1 MISYLPLAIG
11 GVLLFALL
19 EAPLFTVIIGISMVC
34 LYAIDLD
41 FMALQTILIEINRL
55 ASMPVLV
62 ALPLFTFTGCL
73 LTETNAPRRIMNFI
87 QAIAGWLPGGLAI
100 SALCSCALFT
110 ALTGASGVTIVALGG
125 ILYPILLEKN
135 YDAKFSLGLLTT
147 SGSRGLLFPP
157 SLPIILYGVVA
168 QVDIGLIFKAAL
180 VPGLFIILILALYI
194 VWHEWRKPIEVA
206 SPRTPV
212 SFTRVKQAFQ
222 EGMWD
227 WPILLIILG
236 GVYGGFV
243 TIAEVSALVLLYV
256 LIVECFI
263 LKEVSFFRKLP
274 KVVIES
280 AILSGAIIIIL
291 GAALGLTGYLV
302 DEQIPDKILEFLTSL
317 TENRY
322 VFLAGLN
329 LFLLVVGCMMD
340 IFSAIVIVVPIMVP
354 VALTYGID
362 PIHLCII
369 FLVNL
374 EIGYST
380 PPVGI
385 NLFIASLKFEK
396 PVTMLYR
403 ASVPWL
409 ILLLLLLAVVT
420 YVPTLS
426 LFAL

>member
-1 MISYLPLAIG
+1 MSGYLLLSLC
-11 GVLLFALL
+11 GVLFFALI

-34 LYAIDLD
+34 LYAIELD
-41 FMALQTILIEINRL
+41 FMAFQTIIIEMNRL

-73 LTETNAPRRIMNFI
+73 LTATGAPRRVMNFI
-87 QAIAGWLPGGLAI
+87 QSIAGWLPGGLAI

-125 ILYPILLEKN
+125 ILYPVLLEKG
-135 YDAKFSLGLLTT
+135 YSEKFSLGLLTT

-168 QVDIGLIFKAAL
+168 RVDIGVIFKAAL
-180 VPGLFIILILALYI
+180 APGLFIIFVLALYI
-194 VWHEWRKPIEVA
+194 VWHEWRKPADET
-206 SPRTPV
+206 RKKKPV
-212 SFTRVKQAFQ
+212 SFAEIKHTFLESK
-222 EGMWD
+222 WD

-263 LKEVSFFRKLP
+263 LKEVSFFKQLP
-274 KVVIES
+274 KIVIEGTL
-280 AILSGAIIIIL
+280 LSGAIIIIL

-302 DEQIPDKILEFLTSL
+302 DEQIPEKILEFLTSL

-329 LFLLVVGCMMD
+329 LFLLAVGCMMD

-396 PVTMLYR
+396 PVTLLYR

-409 ILLLLLLAVVT
+409 VLLLVLLAIVT
-420 YVPTLS
+420 YVPALS